1 MKTKKQQLLSEF
13 TFFSCKIKNYVYIC
27 TSIIIHYI
35 YTTMINFILDPKAG
49 TPFYRQIIDQIRFG
63 IASGKLTVGEQL
75 PTVRSLAVELKVN
88 LNTVAK
94 AYKEL
99 EIQNILETY
108 QGTGTFI
115 NKSEAT
121 LSEKERQ
128 NKIEDICREFMT
140 IAFNYGFTI
149 DDIIYELQNQ
159 K

>member
-1 MKTKKQQLLSEF
+1 ML
-13 TFFSCKIKNYVYIC
+13 YIC
-27 TSIIIHYI
+27 TSLLIQYT
-35 YTTMINFILDPKAG
+35 YTTMIKFILDPKGG
-49 TPFYRQIIDQIRFG
+49 TPYYRQIIDQIRFG
-63 IASGKLTVGEQL
+63 IASGKLAVGEQL

-115 NKSEAT
+115 HKSEAL
-121 LSEKERQ
+121 LSEKEKH
-128 NKIEDICREFMT
+128 NKMQEICREFMT
-140 IAFNYGFTI
+140 IAYTYGFTN
-149 DDIIYELQNQ
+149 DDMINELQKQ

>member
-1 MKTKKQQLLSEF
+1 M
-13 TFFSCKIKNYVYIC
+13 IK
-27 TSIIIHYI
+27 
-35 YTTMINFILDPKAG
+35 FILDPKGG
-49 TPFYRQIIDQIRFG
+49 TPYYRQIIDQIRFG
-63 IASGKLTVGEQL
+63 IASGKLAVGEQL

-115 NKSEAT
+115 NKSETT
-121 LSEKERQ
+121 LSGKEKQ
-128 NKIEDICREFMT
+128 NKMQEICREFMT
-140 IAFNYGFTI
+140 IAYAYGFTN
-149 DDIIYELQNQ
+149 DDMILELQKQ